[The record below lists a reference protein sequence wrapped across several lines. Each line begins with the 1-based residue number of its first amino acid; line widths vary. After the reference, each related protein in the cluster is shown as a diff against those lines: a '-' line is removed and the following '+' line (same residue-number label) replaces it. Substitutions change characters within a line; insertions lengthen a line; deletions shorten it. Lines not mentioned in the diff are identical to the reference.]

1 MPSQEK
7 VILEEHYFGS
17 FKPRNTARW
26 ILKSNVSFS
35 IEDLKNI
42 KRVPGFRIE
51 WNYNG
56 STPSGRNYSEENSNF
71 IKLAKIVQ
79 KSSSSEAVWK
89 DVREAR
95 FQWVKNV
102 GSKAYNMC
110 YENMMPGKYI
120 ALDGLINYMER
131 NQGLNISAE
140 SEEVSEDNLEVAAE
154 MYIYLLYCSSDNDFK
169 LVRWNLFYIN
179 LIDNNIL
186 KSVINTLVGI
196 INTSRHDVE
205 SIEYVLAMK
214 ILENIKPF
222 LSLALLTESLKNINS
237 NKLLKNRYETL
248 SHCFLGK
255 LLDNDCDFLETYGDY
270 YFMHI
275 HGFPHCISYLPPFRP
290 VV

>member
-79 KSSSSEAVWK
+79 KSNSPAAVWK
-89 DVREAR
+89 VVRESR
-95 FQWVKNV
+95 FYWLKEV
-102 GSKAYNMC
+102 GSNAYNTC
-110 YENMMPGKYI
+110 HENMMPGEKV
-120 ALDGLINYMER
+120 DGIINYIER
-131 NQGLNISAE
+131 KEGLNISAE

-169 LVRWNLFYIN
+169 LVRWNLFYID
-179 LIDNNIL
+179 LIENNTL

-237 NKLLKNRYETL
+237 NKLLKKRYEKL

-255 LLDNDCDFLETYGDY
+255 LLDIDCDFLEAFGDY
-270 YFMHI
+270 YFIHI
-275 HGFPHCISYLPPFRP
+275 HCFPHCISYLPPIRP